1 MTQTDSPASAP
12 ERRVWPAVLRG
23 LRLRCP
29 ACGTGALM
37 HRYLKV
43 RDTCPACHADLS
55 HQRADDGPA
64 YLTMFVTLKI
74 VVPAMVYVMFN
85 HDVNRALLL
94 TLSIAAMVGL
104 TLFLLPRFK
113 GLVVAVQWALRMHG
127 FDGARHD

>member
-1 MTQTDSPASAP
+1 MTQTDSPASAT

-37 HRYLKV
+37 HGYLKV

-127 FDGARHD
+127 FEGARHD